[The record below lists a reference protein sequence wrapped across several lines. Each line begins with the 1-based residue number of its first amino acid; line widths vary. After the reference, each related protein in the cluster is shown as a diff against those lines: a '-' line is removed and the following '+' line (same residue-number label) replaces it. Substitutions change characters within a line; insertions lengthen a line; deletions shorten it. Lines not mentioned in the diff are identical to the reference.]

1 MTLIFISRN
10 DFDRYNGG
18 IFKAGT
24 VLSVLMKV
32 YINPCNDRGHINV
45 MVVLQSCTDSL
56 HVLPGSSCE
65 TFPPSS
71 DGAYDVSNV
80 KVEENIDI
88 KEEEEDVKA
97 EKGIGNEEEV
107 CLDIK
112 QVEDIYSEEEEVE
125 AVDTKEDY
133 LDVKEEVS

>member
-1 MTLIFISRN
+1 MT
-10 DFDRYNGG
+10 
-18 IFKAGT
+18 
-24 VLSVLMKV
+24 
-32 YINPCNDRGHINV
+32 GHINV

-88 KEEEEDVKA
+88 KEEEEDMKA
-97 EKGIGNEEEV
+97 EKGTGNEEEE
-107 CLDIK
+107 CLGIK
-112 QVEDIYSEEEEVE
+112 HEEGIYSEEEEE
-125 AVDTKEDY
+125 DIGTKECKDTE
-133 LDVKEEVS
+133 VKKEVSCEDAVYFTK